1 MVMAEIRVALHVIEE
16 IIHPA
21 HIPLEVKAESSVI
34 LIAGNLRPCR
44 GFLRDQDCALCVP
57 CKDGI
62 QVFQEF
68 HRLQVLISAVHV
80 RDPLARVLS
89 IIKIQHGCHSVH
101 PDPVGVK
108 LLRPV

>member
-34 LIAGNLRPCR
+34 LIAGNLRPCC

-68 HRLQVLISAVHV
+68 HRLQ
-80 RDPLARVLS
+80 DPLARVLS

-108 LLRPV
+108 LPRPV